1 MDQFC
6 QNESARS
13 MFQTFEDK
21 SDPAASAERLHAL
34 RDLMHVRKIDVFLVP
49 RADAHLGEN
58 VAPRDERLAW
68 LTGFTGSAGYCIV
81 AGNDAAIFVDG
92 RYQLQVRKQVDQ
104 RLFAIALHPDDPAA
118 DWIRQKAP
126 NGATVGFDPW
136 LQTAEQIEELSAS
149 LASAGIVL
157 KPVENM
163 IDAIWSDQPL
173 PPAGPIVAH
182 PESLAGRTSADK
194 RRSLAEELVKEGIS
208 ATILTLPDSLSWLFN
223 IRGSDFARTPSVAA
237 FAILHDSGRADF
249 FCSAVK
255 LNEGIRDHLG
265 ADVTVHEPEEL
276 GPHLD
281 RMTGRVAVD
290 KRTAP
295 LWVSDRLN
303 SRGIEVVWRRDPCIL
318 PKACKTHEEIVGA
331 RTAHLRDGA
340 AVIEFLA
347 WLDAERGPRNPSE
360 IELVRRLEETR
371 AATGELQDLAFD
383 TICGSGPNGAIVHY
397 RVTEATNRAI
407 EDGEIVLIDSGAQYR
422 DGTTDITRTLAI
434 GDPAIAA
441 IRPYTLVLKG
451 LIALSRLRFP
461 EGCSGRDI
469 DAIARQDLWRAG
481 LDFDHGTGHG
491 VGSFLS
497 VHEGPQG
504 ISRRNTEA
512 LRPGMIVSNEPGY
525 YREGAF
531 GVRLENLLLV
541 REPAQTEGG
550 DRAMLSFETLTL
562 VPFDRRLIDPAL
574 LTAEEIEWLDSY
586 HRRVFEAHRSS
597 LTSGAADWL
606 DAACAPI

>member
-1 MDQFC
+1 
-6 QNESARS
+6 

-34 RDLMHVRKIDVFLVP
+34 RNLMQARKIDVFLVP
-49 RADAHLGEN
+49 RADAHQGEN

-81 AGNDAAIFVDG
+81 SGNQAALFVDG
-92 RYQLQVRKQVDQ
+92 RYQLQVRKQVDPK
-104 RLFAIALHPDDPAA
+104 LFAMRRHPEDRAA
-118 DWIRQKAP
+118 DWIRQNAP
-126 NGATVGFDPW
+126 NGTTIGFDPW
-136 LQTAEQIEELSAS
+136 LHTVEQSEELGNA
-149 LASAGIVL
+149 LAPDGIVL
-157 KPVENM
+157 KPVENL
-163 IDAIWSDQPL
+163 IDEIWSDQPA

-182 PESLAGRTSADK
+182 PDSLAGRSSSDK
-194 RRSLAEELVKEGIS
+194 RRSLADGLAKEDIS
-208 ATILTLPDSLSWLFN
+208 ATILTLPDSISWLLN

-237 FAILHDSGRADF
+237 FGILHNNGRADL
-249 FCSAVK
+249 FCSATK
-255 LNEGIRDHLG
+255 LSEAVRDHLG
-265 ADVTVHEPEEL
+265 ADVSVHEPEAF

-281 RMTGRVAVD
+281 RMSGRVAVD
-290 KRTAP
+290 RRTAP
-295 LWVSDRLN
+295 LWVSERLRN
-303 SRGIEVVWRRDPCIL
+303 RGTEVVWRPDPCIL
-318 PKACKTHEEIVGA
+318 PKACKTQEEIAGA
-331 RTAHLRDGA
+331 RAAHLRDGA

-347 WLDAERGPRNPSE
+347 WLDAEQAPGNLTE
-360 IELVRRLEETR
+360 IDLVRRLENAR
-371 AATGELQDLAFD
+371 AATGELRDLAFD

-397 RVTEATNRAI
+397 RVTEATNRTI
-407 EDGEIVLIDSGAQYR
+407 QDGDLVLIDSGGQYR

-434 GDPAIAA
+434 GQPSVAA
-441 IRPYTLVLKG
+441 ITPYTLVLKG

-469 DAIARQDLWRAG
+469 DAIARQDLWRVG

-504 ISRRNTEA
+504 ISRRNTEP

-541 REPAQTEGG
+541 RDSATTEGG
-550 DRAMLSFETLTL
+550 DRPMLSFETLTL
-562 VPFDRRLIDPAL
+562 VPFDRRLIDATL
-574 LTAEEIEWLDSY
+574 LTTEERDWLDSY
-586 HRRVFEAHRSS
+586 HRQVCEAHRSS
-597 LTSGAADWL
+597 LSRGAADWL
-606 DAACAPI
+606 AAACAPI